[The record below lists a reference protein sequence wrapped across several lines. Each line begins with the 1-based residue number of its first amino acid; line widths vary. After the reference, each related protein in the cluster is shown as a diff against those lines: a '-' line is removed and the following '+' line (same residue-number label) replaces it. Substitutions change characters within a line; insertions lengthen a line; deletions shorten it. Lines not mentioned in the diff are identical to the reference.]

1 MNFGSL
7 TDEITLQQS
16 APTRDEST
24 GQQLA
29 GWSDP
34 VTEWAKVVAG
44 NSGEVVENSQK
55 QYEQK
60 LQFLIRYRPDALN
73 TTFRVGYG
81 GQFYDIDAVALVGRK
96 SGLLLTANTRS

>member
-7 TDEITLQQS
+7 TDQIDLQQS

-24 GQQLA
+24 GQELP
-29 GWSDP
+29 GWTTP
-34 VTEWAKVVAG
+34 ETVWAKVIAG
-44 NSGEVVENSQK
+44 SSGEVVENSQK

-60 LQFLIRYRPDALN
+60 LQFLIRWRPEALN
-73 TTFRVGYG
+73 TTFRVTYG
-81 GQFYDIDAVALVGRK
+81 GQHYDIDAVALVGHK